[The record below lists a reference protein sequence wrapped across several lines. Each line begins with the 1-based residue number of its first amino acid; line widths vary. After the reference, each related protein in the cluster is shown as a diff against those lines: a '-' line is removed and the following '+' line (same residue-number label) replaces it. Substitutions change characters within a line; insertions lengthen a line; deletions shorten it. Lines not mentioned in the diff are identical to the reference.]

1 MSRSLKEK
9 YLFLKVRLN
18 KDADAFG
25 ELYDIYID
33 QIFRFI
39 YFKVSTKEE
48 AEDLSAEVFLKTW
61 QHINDE
67 EKKDID
73 NLKSFLYRTARNLV
87 IDSYRQRKKNVQES
101 YTTHSEDNQDE
112 SKKRKQEEMLTDTRK
127 NPLEKLELHSDIAE
141 LKKAIE
147 KLNNDYREAIL
158 LRYVEE
164 MKMVEIAKII
174 DRSKGATRVLVHRA
188 IQALK
193 KIVEKV

>member
-1 MSRSLKEK
+1 MSRGLKEK